1 MCIFVSVCCFPLIYK
16 LEENGAQNPHSDRHG
31 WILCIPEPDKS
42 SWIRYFSS
50 DSLRDP
56 NLQGWRW
63 RVGMLN
69 YIFTKNQEKR
79 RKGGIGFAIRT
90 CGIIRGSVKFKTGSV
105 TFTKCIWMQKA
116 KVFES
121 ETKSPILGFFFS
133 SSSERWVRPRD
144 PTTHILI
151 CLSTLSSATLVR
163 VVFCACP
170 CHTHDGGGRK
180 ILNTGNIWWVYHFF
194 CLVALLFSF
203 FFFFSCGILV
213 TSFLL
218 TITITAP
225 RKIPLNLP

>member
-1 MCIFVSVCCFPLIYK
+1 MMMATVEMMKIVHSNTQFICVNAMCIFVSVCCFPLIYK

-69 YIFTKNQEKR
+69 YIFTKNQEER

-105 TFTKCIWMQKA
+105 AFTKCIWMQKA

-121 ETKSPILGFFFS
+121 ETKSPILAFWVFFFHLHL
-133 SSSERWVRPRD
+133 RD
-144 PTTHILI
+144 EYGQGIQQRI
-151 CLSTLSSATLVR
+151 FLSV
-163 VVFCACP
+163 
-170 CHTHDGGGRK
+170 
-180 ILNTGNIWWVYHFF
+180 
-194 CLVALLFSF
+194 
-203 FFFFSCGILV
+203 
-213 TSFLL
+213 
-218 TITITAP
+218 
-225 RKIPLNLP
+225 